1 MRELSVATGLRILGG
16 IAVCLVQSISAS
28 AMSSKVP
35 VVLSVCTAG
44 SAGEL
49 AQFVDDVNVELSV
62 AHLSAVISCSDQ
74 SIILGGGG
82 MISLFLA
89 VDDGKLYLRV
99 QPVAQSTDGDNSETW
114 QREIQ
119 WTSSPEGFIEA
130 TRAKHK
136 LKTFALLIDNMVLD
150 YAGIRISPAASVSP
164 SDDARDGL
172 PFPEDEDVDD
182 LPAMMPGVNGAADGN
197 DEVRTEKIDLH
208 AERSVVKEDD
218 EICEQRLEHLK
229 MTMDKGALNP
239 ENCAKRFGIGGAEC
253 HGLRIFTGVAIGAD
267 WFSRGNI
274 APQLT
279 MTFSL
284 RRRTIGLVIRGT
296 MEGDSNFRIGPR
308 PFDTRS
314 ASMGLGAGM
323 FFEWKRLMFALQSLV
338 VFRYW
343 EVVRSDVRDATTALF
358 VDMGTGL
365 FPLVSVNLTPF
376 LGIFVSGGAAVFPR
390 ARQVVVENG
399 PHKRIGRFHFPLNVG
414 LFFYF

>member
-1 MRELSVATGLRILGG
+1 MGKLRVATGFRILGV
-16 IAVCLVQSISAS
+16 IAVCLLQSISAS

-35 VVLSVCTAG
+35 VVLSVCTEG

-74 SIILGGGG
+74 SILLGGSGV
-82 MISLFLA
+82 IALYLA
-89 VDDGKLYLRV
+89 VDDGQLYLRV
-99 QPVAQSTDGDNSETW
+99 QPAAQSTEGDNSETR

-119 WTSSPEGFIEA
+119 WTISPEGFVEV

-136 LKTFALLIDNMVLD
+136 LKTFALLVDNMVLD
-150 YAGIRISPAASVSP
+150 YVGIRISPAASVNP

-182 LPAMMPGVNGAADGN
+182 LPAMMPGMNGAADGN
-197 DEVRTEKIDLH
+197 DVVRTEKVDLH
-208 AERSVVKEDD
+208 AERSVTKDDD

-229 MTMDKGALNP
+229 MTMDLGELNP
-239 ENCAKRFGIGGAEC
+239 ENCTKRFGIGGAQC
-253 HGLRIFTGVAIGAD
+253 HDLTIFSGVAIGAD
-267 WFSRGNI
+267 WFTRGNI

-284 RRRTIGLVIRGT
+284 RRRMIGFVIRGT

-314 ASMGLGAGM
+314 ASMGLGAGA
-323 FFEWKRLMFALQSLV
+323 FFQWKRLVLAVQSLV

-365 FPLVSVNLTPF
+365 FPLASMNLTPF
-376 LGIFVSGGAAVFPR
+376 LGIYVSGGAAVFPR
-390 ARQVVVENG
+390 ARRVVVEDG
-399 PHKRIGRFHFPLNVG
+399 PQRRIGLFHFSANAG